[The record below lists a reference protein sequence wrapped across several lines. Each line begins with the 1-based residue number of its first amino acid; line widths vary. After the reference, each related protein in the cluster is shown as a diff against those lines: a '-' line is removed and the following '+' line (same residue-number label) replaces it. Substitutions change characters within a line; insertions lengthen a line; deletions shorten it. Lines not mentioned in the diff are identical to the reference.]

1 MNKDQIKQMIVE
13 EIKFMDD
20 EIKDGLYDIWL
31 EPTTNTIRF
40 EESGLDYQGDDKE
53 AYEVAQIENQEIINW
68 K

>member
-1 MNKDQIKQMIVE
+1 MNKEQIKQMIVE

-31 EPTTNTIRF
+31 EPTTNTIRLD
-40 EESGLDYQGDDKE
+40 ESGLAYQGDDKE